1 MHRILVGLAAVTTV
15 AACAQAPGADG
26 STVSLFKSL
35 GGRQCESPGPSP
47 DALVAP
53 LRDAK
58 IELKSMRCGSDGRMR
73 AQVCG
78 AGDGRIVIVEIPAA
92 QQDAARSLGW
102 APLAVRPDASAGA
115 CR

>member
-1 MHRILVGLAAVTTV
+1 MPLITARRWLAEMKVDCNTGPVGLAAVTTV

-26 STVSLFKSL
+26 ATVSLFKSL

-47 DALVAP
+47 QALVAP

-73 AQVCG
+73 A
-78 AGDGRIVIVEIPAA
+78 
-92 QQDAARSLGW
+92 
-102 APLAVRPDASAGA
+102 
-115 CR
+115 